1 MVEGHPHLGPPQL
14 GQYILVQR
22 TTGIAPDPHIP
33 RSSSAPPPQ
42 QQQQLISAGPPATH
56 LVPAGTVRGRPASVD
71 HTFQTNDFIVQCPNP
86 GTQAVTRRPRLPPP
100 GVVYGD
106 ISTVENPMQNYTIIG
121 DGVMVDHPAA
131 AMQPQP
137 QPPPQLLIQ
146 QQKLRPPPQGILP
159 VMSDPCSCSLKAMVM
174 CKKCGAFCHDDCI
187 GPNKLCRTCF
197 IR

>member
-22 TTGIAPDPHIP
+22 TTGIADAHVP

-42 QQQQLISAGPPATH
+42 QQLISTGHPTH
-56 LVPAGTVRGRPASVD
+56 LVPAATVRGRPASVD
-71 HTFQTNDFIVQCPNP
+71 HAFQTNDFIVQCPNP

-106 ISTVENPMQNYTIIG
+106 ISTVENPLQNYTIIG

-137 QPPPQLLIQ
+137 QLLIQ
-146 QQKLRPPPQGILP
+146 QKVRPQQGIP